1 MYYGVAYYPEQK
13 TPDDLKKDIQL
24 LIDSGINTVRMGEFA
39 WCRFEPQEGE
49 YHFEWLD
56 PVVEELGKA
65 GIYTVIC
72 TPTACPPAWMCEK
85 YPEILYVDNRGV
97 TRPFGGRRHY
107 CYTNERYR
115 ELSRI
120 IAEKIG
126 EHYGKNPY
134 VLGFQIDNEPAQE
147 ATGRCHCP
155 ACQQAFRKWIESRYH
170 TVEEW
175 NQRTGSVFWSQELSS
190 FSQVYTPVTT
200 IEPYGIDAVP
210 VHFENPSMR
219 LEFERFSSQQQ
230 IDYQEIQ
237 TCALKKY
244 TDKPVTTNGTGLA
257 TNSIDYFNSFKTLD
271 RYAFDFY
278 PGMRHS
284 KIDSFA
290 YGFARGVKKDTP
302 FWILEFMSG
311 GGHGLR
317 GHGRVQTPPN
327 ALKQAVVQA
336 MAHGAE
342 MMLHFQFRTF
352 PYGAEQLNYAIVDI
366 DGVPRRRYREM
377 QETAAVLKQLA
388 SYEKAVMRNE
398 VGIVF
403 DYDAYWALAI
413 KPVNENF
420 RYFAFCDQ
428 FYKML
433 NEMGHTSDVISL
445 DADWSDYKMIVVPSL
460 FVMQESYRQK
470 MKEYVKQGGTLVAT
484 FLTSVKNVDNT
495 GYIESLPAGLTDLFG
510 VTVQEVEP
518 VDGRSRSH
526 IKLSLASG
534 EETCEDVYWSELL
547 EGSAQMVGTYLEDYK
562 AGCGV
567 IAKNVYGKGTAWY
580 LGTMPEENTASKLLA
595 EIAQE
600 AGLTPMKIQVPSG
613 CEVVRRELD
622 GKKLYYV
629 FNFNAEPVQAVWQ
642 GTLRDVL
649 SEVSYE
655 NGAQVAQDGFLI
667 LQED

>member
-13 TPDDLKKDIQL
+13 TPEDLKKDIRL
-24 LIDSGINTVRMGEFA
+24 LIESGINTVRMGEFA
-39 WCRFEPQEGE
+39 WCRFEPREGE

-107 CYTNERYR
+107 CYTNETYR
-115 ELSRI
+115 EFSRV

-155 ACQQAFRKWIESRYH
+155 ACQAAFRKWIESRYH

-175 NQRTGSVFWSQELSS
+175 NRRTGSVFWSQELTD

-200 IEPYGIDAVP
+200 VEPHGIDAVP
-210 VHFENPSMR
+210 VHFENPSIR
-219 LEFERFSSQQQ
+219 LEFERFGSSQQ

-237 TCALKKY
+237 TRALKKY

-257 TNSIDYFNSFKTLD
+257 TNSINYYESFRTLD

-278 PGMRHS
+278 PGMRHT

-290 YGFARGVKKDTP
+290 YGFARGVKKDVP

-317 GHGRVQTPPN
+317 GHGRVQTPPG
-327 ALKQAVVQA
+327 ALKQAAVQA

-342 MMLHFQFRTF
+342 MLLHFQFRTF
-352 PYGAEQLNYAIVDI
+352 PYGAEQLNYAIVDA

-377 QETAAVLKQLA
+377 QETAALLERLKP
-388 SYEKAVMRNE
+388 YEKAKMHNE
-398 VGIVF
+398 VGIVA
-403 DYDAYWALAI
+403 DYDAHWALAI
-413 KPVNENF
+413 KPVNESF
-420 RYFAFCDQ
+420 RYLAFCDQ
-428 FYKML
+428 IYRQL
-433 NEMGHTSDVISL
+433 NDLGHTSDVISL
-445 DADWSDYKMIVVPSL
+445 DADWSEYKLIVIPAL
-460 FVMQESYRQK
+460 FVMKESYREK
-470 MKEYVKQGGTLVAT
+470 MKAYVENGGTLAAT
-484 FLTSVKNVDNT
+484 FLTSVKNEDNT
-495 GYIESLPAGLTDLFG
+495 GYTESLPAGLTDLFG

-518 VDGRSRSH
+518 VDERSRSR
-526 IKLSLASG
+526 LRLNLASG
-534 EETCEDVYWSELL
+534 EAKGEDLYWSELL
-547 EGSAQMVGTYLEDYK
+547 EGPAQMIGTYLEDYK

-567 IAKNVYGKGTAWY
+567 ISKNAYGKGTAWY
-580 LGTMPEENTASKLLA
+580 LGTMPQDDLARKLL
-595 EIAQE
+595 EQICRE
-600 AGLTPMKIQVPSG
+600 AGLTPMKIQAPRI
-613 CEVVRRELD
+613 CEVVRRELE
-622 GKKLYYV
+622 GRALYYV
-629 FNFNAEPVQAVWQ
+629 FNFGANPVTVRWQ

-649 SEVSYE
+649 SGEYLRDGGEVP
-655 NGAQVAQDGFLI
+655 GDGFLI